1 MGIVLPPPNECSSAG
16 FDLAEESGRWLGLPE
31 VDGEA
36 VEVEEGLVKGVDVVL
51 VVNVRVQRG
60 RPFQRGGRRP
70 GRSKVDQGEGN
81 AVDV

>member
-1 MGIVLPPPNECSSAG
+1 MGIVLPPPNKCSGARL
-16 FDLAEESGRWLGLPE
+16 DLAEESGSWLRLPE

-36 VEVEEGLVKGVDVVL
+36 VEVEEWLLKGVDVVL
-51 VVNVRVQRG
+51 VVDVRVQRG

-81 AVDV
+81 AFDV

>member
-1 MGIVLPPPNECSSAG
+1 MGIVLPPPNKCSGARL
-16 FDLAEESGRWLGLPE
+16 DLAEESGSWLMLPE

-36 VEVEEGLVKGVDVVL
+36 VEVEEWLLKGVDVVL
-51 VVNVRVQRG
+51 VVDVRVQGG